1 MNCLKQMISCLSY
14 TLEQLGLYEPQI
26 NVQEARNR
34 LALESSLWKRYQ
46 DNRSQ
51 LWNNFQANNMTEGRL
66 PTLVEKA
73 IIHLES
79 QGIKRG
85 IAVDLGCGINTTVFN
100 LLERGWKV
108 YAVDSSNSVIQ
119 TLTEKVSSMEKHWI
133 KDGQLILINQAIE
146 EFEFPEK
153 VHLVT
158 ATDSLPYCNPKKIN
172 SILLRIKNALLPQG
186 VLACNVFPYSDNP
199 IADNM
204 LRGMFGAWMTTKNVV
219 EAVMQS
225 VDFTTWSVTEGIS
238 PGGKAKQFHVIAQ
251 A

>member
-1 MNCLKQMISCLSY
+1 MNCLQQMMSCLSY

-26 NVQEARNR
+26 NVQEARDR
-34 LALESSLWKRYQ
+34 LRIESKLWKKCQ
-46 DNRSQ
+46 GDRSD
-51 LWNNFQANNMTEGRL
+51 LWNNFQGSSRTDGQL
-66 PTLVEKA
+66 PSLVEKA
-73 IIHLES
+73 ITHLGS
-79 QGIKRG
+79 KDIKRG

-108 YAVDSSNSVIQ
+108 YAVDSSDAVIK
-119 TLTEKVSSMEKHWI
+119 TLTEKVSSMGKSWI
-133 KDGQLILINQAIE
+133 QDGQLVLIHQSIE

-172 SILLRIKNALLPQG
+172 NVLFGIKAALLPQG
-186 VLACNVFPYSDNP
+186 VLACNVFPYNDNP
-199 IADNM
+199 MADNM
-204 LRGMFGAWMTTKNVV
+204 LRGMFGAWMITKNVV

-225 VDFTTWSVTEGIS
+225 VDFTTWSVTEGMS
-238 PGGKAKQFHVIAQ
+238 PGGMAKQFHIIAQ